1 MLGGLADKLKGL
13 ASGKSLAKRIGG
25 IKQGNSAP
33 DPFGASGSGGA
44 PDADPFGA
52 APDSGMPD
60 LGGFGDSG
68 MPDMSGGFG
77 DSGMPDFGGDAG
89 AFDAPADAGFGA
101 PQGGDGGA
109 PAADSELS
117 LENAEKIT
125 EVSSKLA
132 KLDVSVSTIQRASD
146 EMRETVNKLDESVLE
161 LLSLYEIVSN
171 QVNPFVGEG
180 EGDSETIE
188 RFDKVEK
195 RINAIG
201 ESLVMMQNDFE
212 SVSQQTATSVS
223 DETKAQLQSIDSRFE
238 VLAEAIDEM
247 RGEIGNISSEE
258 IEAIVVAKIEEMMSE
273 GVPVAVEG
281 VPAEVISAD
290 DSDRGDSSDLV
301 PIAVTGNGI
310 PGEIMDDFARLEH
323 LDKSPMTAVV
333 LLNWIE
339 FLMERVGRNNLMD
352 ALDYY
357 VDIEW
362 IGDAVRDVM
371 LAYARGIDY
380 YVEKPTWRLLP
391 EDHTKSL
398 IFIERLRGHKIDR
411 NMLSTLEREM
421 SKVKHGLEELYGI

>member
-33 DPFGASGSGGA
+33 DPFGA
-44 PDADPFGA
+44 

-60 LGGFGDSG
+60 LGGFGGPG

-77 DSGMPDFGGDAG
+77 DSGMPDFGGDSG

-101 PQGGDGGA
+101 PQGGGGAA

-223 DETKAQLQSIDSRFE
+223 DETKAQLQSIDARFE

-247 RGEIGNISSEE
+247 RGEIGNSTSEE
-258 IEAIVVAKIEEMMSE
+258 IEAIVVAKIEEMM
-273 GVPVAVEG
+273 PEG
-281 VPAEVISAD
+281 VPAEAISD
-290 DSDRGDSSDLV
+290 DDPDRGDSSDLV
-301 PIAVTGNGI
+301 PITVNDNGI
-310 PGEIMDDFARLEH
+310 PGEIMDNFARLEH

-362 IGDAVRDVM
+362 IGEAVRDEM

-380 YVEKPTWRLLP
+380 YVEKPTWRILP

>member
-33 DPFGASGSGGA
+33 DPFGASGSGSA

-60 LGGFGDSG
+60 LGGFGGPG

-77 DSGMPDFGGDAG
+77 DSGMPDFGGDSG

-101 PQGGDGGA
+101 PQGGGGAA

-223 DETKAQLQSIDSRFE
+223 DETKAQLQSIDARFE

-247 RGEIGNISSEE
+247 RGEIGNSTSEE
-258 IEAIVVAKIEEMMSE
+258 IEAIVVAKIEEMM
-273 GVPVAVEG
+273 PEG
-281 VPAEVISAD
+281 VPAEAISD
-290 DSDRGDSSDLV
+290 DDPDRGDSSDLV
-301 PIAVTGNGI
+301 PITVNDNGI
-310 PGEIMDDFARLEH
+310 PGEIMDNFARLEH

-362 IGDAVRDVM
+362 IGEAVRDEM

-380 YVEKPTWRLLP
+380 YVEKPTWRILP